1 MARDTHK
8 YYFFNRLKLIFELS
22 LTQKDK
28 DVPLGERPVAHHV
41 LLRSPAKLHRYVA
54 LGNQRTNRAL
64 CSLHRG
70 G

>member
-28 DVPLGERPVAHHV
+28 DVLLGEHPEVRRV
-41 LLRSPAKLHRYVA
+41 LLHSLAKLRRYVA
-54 LGNQRTNRAL
+54 LGNQHTNKAL
-64 CSLHRG
+64 CLLHRG
-70 G
+70 E